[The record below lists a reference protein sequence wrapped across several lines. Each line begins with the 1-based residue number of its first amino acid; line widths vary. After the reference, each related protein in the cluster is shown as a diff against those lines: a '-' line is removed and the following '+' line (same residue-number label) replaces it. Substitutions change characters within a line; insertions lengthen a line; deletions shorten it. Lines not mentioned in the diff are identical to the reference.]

1 MKTLLLSLSI
11 FITGFSSF
19 SQVDSVAVLQS
30 FIDSLNAVPVVSL
43 EPNEKYLKTLSHVYI
58 PSVED
63 YENDP
68 MQMILF
74 IAFLE
79 SRYKCN
85 IEFMQEDSTNGVR
98 DILFEVSQKKDVVFS
113 ALILKL
119 SVVEQLHQEGELIC
133 QLDEFCKWSDLI
145 VNW

>member
-1 MKTLLLSLSI
+1 MSI
-11 FITGFSSF
+11 FITGFSTF

-30 FIDSLNAVPVVSL
+30 YIDSLNAVPVVSL

-68 MQMILF
+68 MQMTLF

-85 IEFMQEDSTNGVR
+85 IGFMYEDSTNGIR
-98 DILFEVSQKKDVVFS
+98 DMVFDVSQLKEN
-113 ALILKL
+113 ALGLLVLNL
-119 SVVEQLHQEGELIC
+119 SELEQLYQEGELIK
-133 QLDEFCKWSDLI
+133 QLDEYSKWSELML
-145 VNW
+145 NF